1 VTALRESGPRTGP
14 GAVEWV
20 TLALICAS
28 SALSALLELLFLG
41 QFYVGSIIVPLVI
54 VAAIAGNLALPRWGM
69 SVIGAGKG
77 AVLPMLCWLI
87 VLLVPSLYNR
97 PEGDLFVIASY
108 GQEYAFYG
116 LLLGGSLAG
125 FATIVTR
132 TVRL

>member
-1 VTALRESGPRTGP
+1 VTAVRDAGQRSGP
-14 GAVEWV
+14 GAVEWL

-28 SALSALLELLFLG
+28 AALSALLELLFLG
-41 QFYVGSIIVPLVI
+41 QFYVGKVIVPLVI
-54 VAAIAGNLALPRWGM
+54 VAGVTGNIVLPRWGM
-69 SVIGAGKG
+69 SVVDAGKG
-77 AVLPMLCWLI
+77 AVLPVVCWLI

-97 PEGDLFVIASY
+97 PEGDLFVIATH